1 MVNRKDK
8 NYSGFWR
15 LHLLAFSLGIL
26 FSTSSP
32 AQQRVDGYRGIWFTL
47 GQMSQ
52 YGDKYSGGLGTY
64 TANHL
69 PVAIYSPEV
78 RKTFFVYGGT
88 TKKEE
93 KHLLIMLSY
102 FDHEKMEVP
111 KPVIVYDKMG
121 VNDPHDNASLSL
133 DEDGYL
139 WVFVSGRNTA
149 RPGII
154 FRGTKPFDITSFEK
168 IKEGEMT
175 YPQPWRYGKQFTY
188 LFTKYTRG
196 RELYWSNSADGR
208 TWTPEKKLAGMG
220 GHYQVSN
227 LWKDKLV
234 TAFNYHPGGNVDKRT
249 NIYLAQTVDQGNTW
263 TTIDG
268 KVLTTPLTNTRS
280 EALVKN
286 YETEGRLVYL
296 NDLSFDKDGNPV
308 ILAVLS
314 RHHEPGPQGG
324 SREWTIFHWKNSK
337 WNISKITESSH
348 NYDMGSLYINGDD
361 WEVIGPTEP
370 GKQRHGTGGEMVF
383 WKSSDEGKTWKG
395 YVLTLNSPRNHS
407 FARRPLNAHD
417 DFYCFWADGNA
428 DQFSESRLYFC
439 NKAGELFILPY
450 DMDRD
455 LMEPER
461 FKGIR

>member
-139 WVFVSGRNTA
+139 WV
-149 RPGII
+149 
-154 FRGTKPFDITSFEK
+154 
-168 IKEGEMT
+168 
-175 YPQPWRYGKQFTY
+175 
-188 LFTKYTRG
+188 L
-196 RELYWSNSADGR
+196 
-208 TWTPEKKLAGMG
+208 
-220 GHYQVSN
+220 
-227 LWKDKLV
+227 
-234 TAFNYHPGGNVDKRT
+234 
-249 NIYLAQTVDQGNTW
+249 
-263 TTIDG
+263 
-268 KVLTTPLTNTRS
+268 
-280 EALVKN
+280 
-286 YETEGRLVYL
+286 
-296 NDLSFDKDGNPV
+296 
-308 ILAVLS
+308 
-314 RHHEPGPQGG
+314 
-324 SREWTIFHWKNSK
+324 
-337 WNISKITESSH
+337 
-348 NYDMGSLYINGDD
+348 
-361 WEVIGPTEP
+361 
-370 GKQRHGTGGEMVF
+370 
-383 WKSSDEGKTWKG
+383 
-395 YVLTLNSPRNHS
+395 
-407 FARRPLNAHD
+407 
-417 DFYCFWADGNA
+417 
-428 DQFSESRLYFC
+428 
-439 NKAGELFILPY
+439 
-450 DMDRD
+450 
-455 LMEPER
+455 
-461 FKGIR
+461 